1 MKIERLSENQI
12 RCTLNKNDL
21 IDRELKISELAYG
34 TEKAKNLFRD
44 MMTQASYELGFEAD
58 DIPLIIE
65 AIPVSGECIILIVT
79 KVEDPDELDTRFAKF
94 SSYAE
99 ENIADSLLAADEME
113 YKGADEIIDLF
124 KKLGE
129 DIISEDLPEV
139 ENIAPSPNKDQK
151 ALGRSEPAGNNNLD
165 ALNLSKVFKF
175 QTLDN
180 VITFSS
186 VIIDRYNGQNTLY
199 KDPTTSDYYLVLWKG
214 DYSPREFNKIC
225 NIAAEYG
232 KRIKTSYASLA
243 YYQEH
248 FEVIVK
254 DKALQVLSDI

>member
-21 IDRELKISELAYG
+21 SDRELKISELAYG

-99 ENIADSLLAADEME
+99 DEEAIDALSDTEEIE

-129 DIISEDLPEV
+129 EMITDDLPASKKV
-139 ENIAPSPNKDQK
+139 KQSSGKTKPENSDDTSAPNI
-151 ALGRSEPAGNNNLD
+151 
-165 ALNLSKVFKF
+165 SKVFSFK
-175 QTLDN
+175 TLDN
-180 VITFSS
+180 VMAFAS
-186 VIIDRYNGQNTLY
+186 VIINEYSAHNTLY
-199 KDPTTSDYYLVLWKG
+199 KDSKAGTYYLALWKD
-214 DYSPREFNKIC
+214 DYSPREFNKVC
-225 NIAAEYG
+225 NMAAEYG
-232 KRIKTSYASLA
+232 KRIKTSYATLA

-248 FEVIVK
+248 FEIIVK
-254 DKALQVLSDI
+254 DKALQVLSNI

>member
-34 TEKAKNLFRD
+34 TEKAKSLFRD

-99 ENIADSLLAADEME
+99 DNETDSLSDADEIE

-129 DIISEDLPEV
+129 DIITGDLSDS
-139 ENIAPSPNKDQK
+139 ENIVPVPKK
-151 ALGRSEPAGNNNLD
+151 AKKTSGKAEPKGHNNSD
-165 ALNLSKVFKF
+165 TLNLSKVFTFK
-175 QTLDN
+175 TLDN
-180 VITFSS
+180 VMTFAS
-186 VIIDRYNGQNTLY
+186 IIVNKYNGNNTLY
-199 KDPTTSDYYLVLWKG
+199 KDLKAATYYLVLWKG
-214 DYSPREFNKIC
+214 DYSPREFNKVC
-225 NIAAEYG
+225 NTAAEYG
-232 KRIKTSYASLA
+232 KRIKTSYATLA

-248 FEVIVK
+248 FDIIVK
-254 DKALQVLSDI
+254 DKAIQVLSNI